1 MLRTTAFSAQN
12 LNNLH
17 SDSWHANRKR
27 NAHNVTETQFKSL
40 KAIVKAK
47 TCFFLLLDLYAI
59 IVLTSRAVK
68 CISRLTYLKHCNNR
82 TRALSYHNSRHEGCY
97 YRLLPISSFTDLKS
111 RGPGVCVCEGA
122 KTLSTIQTMATYST
136 SSGQSQDSQLNL
148 QAREPLQ
155 RILPSL
161 HSILEILQVL

>member
-1 MLRTTAFSAQN
+1 MLRTTGFSAH
-12 LNNLH
+12 NLH

-27 NAHNVTETQFKSL
+27 NANNVTKTQFKSL

-68 CISRLTYLKHCNNR
+68 CISWLTYLKHCSDR
-82 TRALSYHNSRHEGCY
+82 TRVLSYHNLWHEGCY
-97 YRLLPISSFTDLKS
+97 YRLLPVSSFTDLKS
-111 RGPGVCVCEGA
+111 RGPSVCVCEGA
-122 KTLSTIQTMATYST
+122 KTLSTIQTMAAYST
-136 SSGQSQDSQLNL
+136 SSGQSQDSLLNR

-161 HSILEILQVL
+161 HSILGILQVL